1 MNLFIF
7 LDRSFNLTILI
18 VLLAIVGLVVLF
30 NFIRDLTSEPLE
42 NEELKK
48 EYLEKRF
55 DVYDKL
61 YPLKEDEIGV
71 ELRVDR
77 PYTKKKEWYVWK
89 ITDRGYQGLGS
100 FKAQEKYYELFKI
113 FDYELDDLIK
123 TKAAK
128 EILKK
133 K

>member
-7 LDRSFNLTILI
+7 LERSFNLTILI

-55 DVYDKL
+55 EDKL
-61 YPLKEDEIGV
+61 YPLEEDEFDV
-71 ELRVDR
+71 SLRVDR

-89 ITDRGYQGLGS
+89 IADRGYQGLGS
-100 FKAQEKYYELFKI
+100 TKAEEKYYELFKI
-113 FDYELDDLIK
+113 FDYELDDVIK

>member
-123 TKAAK
+123 TKSAK